1 MSPKQTLLRPELFET
16 PVEISLTKTD
26 RSIYQIIEDEYEA
39 DPLDPL
45 VKETL
50 QLLKDGVR
58 RSKILTLSECEA
70 RGGRLYYHDRLV
82 IPDNDELKMKILR
95 AAHDSAC
102 SGHPGRGKTIELVQ
116 REYYWP
122 ACSTQFVDTSAA
134 AISVAVR
141 KLLARSA
148 TAF

>member
-70 RGGRLYYHDRLV
+70 RGGR
-82 IPDNDELKMKILR
+82 
-95 AAHDSAC
+95 
-102 SGHPGRGKTIELVQ
+102 
-116 REYYWP
+116 
-122 ACSTQFVDTSAA
+122 
-134 AISVAVR
+134 
-141 KLLARSA
+141 
-148 TAF
+148 